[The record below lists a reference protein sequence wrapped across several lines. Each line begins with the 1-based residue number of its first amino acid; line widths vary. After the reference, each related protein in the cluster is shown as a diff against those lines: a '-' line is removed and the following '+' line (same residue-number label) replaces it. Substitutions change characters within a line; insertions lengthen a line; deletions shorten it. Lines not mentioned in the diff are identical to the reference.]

1 MIKTVVI
8 TGSTRGI
15 GLGMA
20 KEFLRDGNRVV
31 ISGRSDASVADAMIE
46 IRKEYSTNVLG
57 GFACDVGDYQQ
68 VENLWQF
75 AENLFGKIDIW
86 INNAGISHE
95 ALDFSEIPPEVF
107 SNVIQTNLI
116 GVMNGTQVALKHMK
130 EQGGGFIYNME
141 GLGSD
146 GRTNPGL
153 SIYGTSKRAVR
164 YLTDALVKENTDSG
178 VKIGFLS
185 PGMVVTDLLI
195 GDMDR
200 DAEKWQRQKRIF
212 NILADRVETVT
223 PYLVDGML
231 KNTKHGAKIAWLT
244 TPKIAFRFLTAPF
257 VKRDIV

>member
-1 MIKTVVI
+1 MKTIVI

-15 GLGMA
+15 GLGMT
-20 KEFLRDGNRVV
+20 KEFLKRGHQVV
-31 ISGRSDASVADAMIE
+31 VSGRSEASVADALAE
-46 IRKEYSTNVLG
+46 LRQEYPADQMG
-57 GFACDVGDYQQ
+57 GFACDVGYYEA

-86 INNAGISHE
+86 INNAGISHQS
-95 ALDFSEIPPEVF
+95 LPFSEIPPTVF
-107 SNVIQTNLI
+107 SNVLQTNVI
-116 GVMNGTQVALKHMK
+116 GVMNGTQVAFKQMK
-130 EQGGGFIYNME
+130 KQGGGFIYNME

-153 SIYGTSKRAVR
+153 SIYGTSKRAVQ
-164 YLTDALVKENTDSG
+164 YLTEAVVKENKDTA

-185 PGMVVTDLLI
+185 PGMVVTDMLV

-200 DAEKWQRQKRIF
+200 DDETKQRQKKIF

-223 PYLVDGML
+223 PYLVEEML
-231 KNTKHGAKIAWLT
+231 NNEKHGAKIAWLT

-257 VKRDIV
+257 IKRDIV